1 MRPWLADVALAK
13 PAVKV
18 LHSMK
23 QHWAGLTLFVKRAWV
38 PMDNNVAERDA
49 RLAVVGR
56 KNFYGSGYLAATRCT
71 AC

>member
-1 MRPWLADVALAK
+1 MTV
-13 PAVKV
+13 
-18 LHSMK
+18 
-23 QHWAGLTLFVKRAWV
+23 HWAGLTVFVDHPWV

-56 KNFYGSGYLAATRCT
+56 KNFYGSGASGRANWPPRCT